1 MARHISGKLV
11 AVGLV
16 IAALITAF
24 SAPRSDPQPPK
35 SASVSLAIT
44 PAVTV
49 RGAPVRWA
57 EGTKVAS
64 IGPTAN
70 PEFVVRA
77 SGYNSM
83 VDQTDSTPYITS
95 TGQHTRFGIIAVS
108 RDLLSH
114 DLPYGTLV
122 RITDLGNYYD
132 GRGYGRYQSLLDGQ
146 GLFIVEDTMHA
157 RKRQQI
163 DIWFS
168 DYASAVNWGM
178 RKVRVEVIRYGRNG
192 PKLEPARANDF
203 NGTPR
208 LVASR

>member
-24 SAPRSDPQPPK
+24 SAPHSAPQPKVVGLAIHPVAAVRATPVAQDAH
-35 SASVSLAIT
+35 SASARV
-44 PAVTV
+44 
-49 RGAPVRWA
+49 GPV
-57 EGTKVAS
+57 
-64 IGPTAN
+64 AN

-77 SGYNSM
+77 TGYNSL
-83 VDQTDSTPYITS
+83 VDQTFITS

-108 RDLLSH
+108 QDLLGH

-122 RITDLGNYYD
+122 RIKDLGNYYT

-146 GLFIVEDTMHA
+146 GVFIVEDTMHA
-157 RKRQQI
+157 RKREQI
-163 DIWFS
+163 DIWFG

-178 RKVRVEVIRYGRNG
+178 RKVQLEVIRYGRNG
-192 PKLEPARANDF
+192 PKLEPSQASDF
-203 NGTPR
+203 SGTPR
-208 LVASR
+208 LLASR